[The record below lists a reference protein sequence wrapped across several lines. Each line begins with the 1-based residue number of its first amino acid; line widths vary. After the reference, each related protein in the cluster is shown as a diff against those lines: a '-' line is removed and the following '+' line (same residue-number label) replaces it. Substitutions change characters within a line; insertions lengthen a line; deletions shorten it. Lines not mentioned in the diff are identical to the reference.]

1 MSELH
6 QAAAAGDYDLVEEIV
21 KKSRCNPNQKDIDWN
36 NKTPLHW
43 AAAKGQTDMVKI
55 LVENGARPC
64 LRTDSGWTPAHF
76 AAESGKLSI
85 LRLLHLLHA
94 PIDKEDCFG
103 DRAIRIADIY
113 GHKNCVEFLETAEVE
128 CRDYRRM
135 ARLRGVVLDDTDEE
149 WEIQYKWNK
158 SCIGGEDK
166 AIQEASCCSAT
177 QLLDSRQSL
186 LTLVRCRSQ
195 AQLRRREAQAALL
208 RIRAED
214 EPPPQQERNP
224 PGMNQRQNRPTV
236 RRSPQQPRRNIP
248 EETANQPADLHRSRP
263 EEPATQSPGQSPPV
277 WDRYGPPK
285 KAAQVE
291 ENPS

>member
-166 AIQEASCCSAT
+166 VTKRGKCVFPKKTVKLQT
-177 QLLDSRQSL
+177 KKKDQ
-186 LTLVRCRSQ
+186 RSSFQ
-195 AQLRRREAQAALL
+195 QPNGPDDNARLRREHINF
-208 RIRAED
+208 RIQRMD
-214 EPPPQQERNP
+214 SVRQQTFRHS
-224 PGMNQRQNRPTV
+224 QCV
-236 RRSPQQPRRNIP
+236 
-248 EETANQPADLHRSRP
+248 
-263 EEPATQSPGQSPPV
+263 V
-277 WDRYGPPK
+277 
-285 KAAQVE
+285 
-291 ENPS
+291 